1 MENEELTVDENLK
14 AAFNNGYLIGKYK
27 GDIGQI
33 LQENLSKAADNTEI
47 LKAFQAGIE
56 QGQKDIALEKQ
67 EIELRDIRRIR
78 EKKEQEKEL
87 GRDLD

>member
-1 MENEELTVDENLK
+1 MENEELTVAENLK
-14 AAFNNGYLIGKYK
+14 AAFNNGYLIGRYK

-33 LQENLSKAADNTEI
+33 LQENLSKTAESTEI
-47 LKAFQAGIE
+47 LKAFRAGME

-67 EIELRDIRRIR
+67 EIELKDIRRIR
-78 EKKEQEKEL
+78 QKKEQSKEL